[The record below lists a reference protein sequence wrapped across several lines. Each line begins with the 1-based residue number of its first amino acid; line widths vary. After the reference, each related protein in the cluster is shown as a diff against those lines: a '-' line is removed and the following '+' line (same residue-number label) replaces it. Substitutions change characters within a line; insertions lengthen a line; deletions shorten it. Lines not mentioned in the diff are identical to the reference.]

1 MQATFVQSNVV
12 PATFAQSEFVLRGL
26 VNKMPLFLFGVSL
39 LGAAAGPVNKMP
51 LFLFGVSLLGAAAG
65 PVNKMPLF
73 LVVSLLGAAA
83 GPVNKMPANFVAGF
97 ACFPS

>member
-26 VNKMPLFLFGVSL
+26 
-39 LGAAAGPVNKMP
+39 VNKMP